1 MLYDDTQKSGASSG
15 LALLWAIGI
24 SPVPNLLPRT
34 TRIVFLVFQAG
45 LLAAQTSTPRQIE
58 AWVTNPDR
66 SSLFQKQPEP
76 VAFRASSPRSP
87 AIVIDRAL
95 RMQTVDGFGFALT
108 GGSAEVLAKMSA
120 DARARILHQ
129 LFASD
134 GNNVGVSY
142 LRLSIGASDLNRFV
156 YSYNDLAPGESD
168 PELKRFDL
176 GEDRKHVLPVL
187 KEILAIAPNIRILG
201 SPWSAPSWMKTNGDV
216 RGGAL
221 KEEFYPAYALYLVKY
236 VQAMQKEGV
245 AIDAITIQNEPLNSK
260 NTPSMQWQ
268 LNQQL
273 VFLRDHLYPAF
284 TRAGLK
290 TKVVLFDHNLDR
302 PDYPLALLSD
312 PVISQFADGSGFHHY
327 GGEMGAMTKMHLARP
342 DKNIYFTEQ
351 MITERPGSATIAIA
365 GTVKRMLIDTMRNWS
380 RNVILWNLAADP
392 NNNPHTDNG
401 GCSMCQGAITIDQ
414 DAVALNLAYYT
425 IAHAAKFVRPGSVR
439 IGSTAR
445 GDQMVA
451 LTEDEE
457 RPGLKRM
464 AVIENTQAL
473 PNVAFLTPEG
483 RVVLIVANDTQ
494 SVTSFAVQDQG
505 QWASIRLAPGAV
517 GTYVW

>member
-1 MLYDDTQKSGASSG
+1 M
-15 LALLWAIGI
+15 
-24 SPVPNLLPRT
+24 PRT
-34 TRIVFLVFQAG
+34 IRIAFLIVHAG
-45 LLAAQTSTPRQIE
+45 LLSAQTAAPRQIE
-58 AWVTNPDR
+58 SWVTSPDR

-76 VAFRASSPRSP
+76 IAFRAGAGRGS
-87 AIVIDRAL
+87 AIVIDRTL
-95 RMQTVDGFGFALT
+95 QMQSIDGFGFALT
-108 GGSAEVLAKMSA
+108 GGSAELLTKMSA
-120 DARARILHQ
+120 DARAAILKQ
-129 LFASD
+129 LFATD
-134 GNNVGVSY
+134 GKNLGVSY
-142 LRLSIGASDLNRFV
+142 LRVSIGASDLNSFV
-156 YSYNDLAPGESD
+156 YSYDDLAAGETD
-168 PELKRFDL
+168 PDLKRFDL
-176 GEDRKHVLPVL
+176 GEDRKHVLPML
-187 KEILAIAPNIRILG
+187 KEIVAIAPKIRILG
-201 SPWSAPSWMKTNGDV
+201 SPWSAPAWMKTNGNV

-221 KEEFYPAYALYLVKY
+221 KEEFYPAYALYLAKY

-327 GGEMGAMTKMHLARP
+327 GGDMSAMSKMHLARP

-351 MITERPGSATIAIA
+351 MIVERPGSPTIAIA
-365 GTVKRMLIDTMRNWS
+365 STVKRMLIDTTRNWS

-401 GCSMCQGAITIDQ
+401 GCSMCQGGITIDR
-414 DAVALNLAYYT
+414 DAVSLNLAYYT
-425 IAHAAKFVRPGSVR
+425 IAHASKFVRPGSIR

-445 GDQMVA
+445 GDQAVS

-457 RPGLKRM
+457 RPGVKRV
-464 AVIENTQAL
+464 AVVENGQVL

-483 RVVLIVANDTQ
+483 RIVLIVANDTQ
-494 SVTSFAVQDQG
+494 ATGSFAVQDQG
-505 QWASIRLAPGAV
+505 QSATIRLSPGAV